1 MKEQLYYSGYA
12 LNGDHGHLVSTC
24 TDLSHSFSS
33 FCFNSTQNHALTTT
47 INRYYIP
54 FLQQSGD
61 IERAKECWI
70 KASTGHK
77 AQRSPWHAAK
87 ALEKA
92 ADLSRESKDYSEI
105 EELYSQCADLYLEE
119 GRPQAAAEAIT
130 RAAGALSETNP
141 PVATRLF
148 SQAIEWLEECGK
160 DRTNPDVYRQAIA
173 HAVRNDLWND
183 AASFLLRFAVSSYSA
198 GAMASMSKSYLGA
211 VLVWLYAEN
220 GKNAWDTYQDA
231 LGVSE
236 FASSDQAFAAE
247 DLITAYRTQ
256 SLEAIQSTLANH
268 SCFKH
273 LDNCIAKLTKMLDTT
288 DIKKASQG
296 LGGSVLTQNN
306 DDEEED
312 LT

>member
-1 MKEQLYYSGYA
+1 MLPSFSIFPIQLVEFISIIHLYYIS
-12 LNGDHGHLVSTC
+12 
-24 TDLSHSFSS
+24 
-33 FCFNSTQNHALTTT
+33 
-47 INRYYIP
+47 

-92 ADLSRESKDYSEI
+92 ADLSRESKDCSEI
-105 EELYSQCADLYLEE
+105 EDLYSQCADLYLEE

-141 PVATRLF
+141 TVATRLF

-160 DRTNPDVYRQAIA
+160 DGTNPDVYRQAIA
-173 HAVRNDLWND
+173 HAVRNALWND

-231 LGVSE
+231 LGVNE

-256 SLEAIQSTLANH
+256 SLEAIQSALTSH

-273 LDNCIAKLTKMLDTT
+273 LDNCLAKLTRMLDTT

-296 LGGSVLTQNN
+296 LGGSVLNQNN
-306 DDEEED
+306 DDNEED